1 MINKKELESFI
12 TTELVGNLHV
22 LIDPNLKDSFNDR
35 RVKVWME
42 LVSERIIHHLTNKQ
56 SIPNDEG
63 GEKYDNE
70 YY

>member
-1 MINKKELESFI
+1 VIDKELKSFI
-12 TTELVGNLHV
+12 ATELVSNLHV

-56 SIPNDEG
+56 SILNDKKRE
-63 GEKYDNE
+63 DHSNE